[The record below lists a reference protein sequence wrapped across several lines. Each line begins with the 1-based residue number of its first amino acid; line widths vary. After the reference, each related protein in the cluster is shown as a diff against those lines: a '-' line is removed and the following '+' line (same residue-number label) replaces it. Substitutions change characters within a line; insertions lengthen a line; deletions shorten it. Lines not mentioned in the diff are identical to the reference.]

1 MVVASI
7 VTLLSFLGTTMRATG
22 RLGLERISPRSEGRR
37 HARSQGRD
45 MAMLV
50 WFRSLLIVAQ
60 NPALWDRKPAITE
73 HEPTPPIP
81 LPADARLRSWLVGDY
96 QGFDEPSLPHAQR
109 DPRLVGDPGGR
120 VHQSCWPSRPPAI
133 VSGPSG
139 TYTRAEGPCAP
150 GIVVHIAPLGAY
162 KLLGP
167 AVSEV
172 GGTIV
177 GLEDIVGADAR
188 RLSEQVQSA
197 RTWEERG
204 RLLDAFLLDRATDG
218 PQPSPEV
225 THALHLLA
233 RSRGRNPISEIA
245 RQVGWSH
252 KHLITRF
259 KQQIGVAPQLAARLV
274 RLSTVWRHLDD
285 EQSWARVAAECGYAD
300 QAHLTR
306 EFRRFTG
313 TTPGALIAA

>member
-1 MVVASI
+1 
-7 VTLLSFLGTTMRATG
+7 MR
-22 RLGLERISPRSEGRR
+22 
-37 HARSQGRD
+37 
-45 MAMLV
+45 
-50 WFRSLLIVAQ
+50 
-60 NPALWDRKPAITE
+60 TE
-73 HEPTPPIP
+73 HEPAPLRRWTWPAPIP
-81 LPADARLRSWLVGDY
+81 LPADARLRSWLVRDY
-96 QGFDEPSLPHAQR
+96 GGYDEPSLPHA
-109 DPRLVGDPGGR
+109 PTMVLPATLVTPLG
-120 VHQSCWPSRPPAI
+120 VYVSCLPSRPPAI

-139 TYTRAEGPCAP
+139 SYTRAEGPCAP
-150 GIVVHIAPLGAY
+150 SVLVQMAPLGAY

-167 AVSEV
+167 AVSEI
-172 GGTIV
+172 GGTMV
-177 GLEDIVGADAR
+177 GLEDIVGVDAR

-197 RTWEERG
+197 RTWDERG
-204 RLLDAFLLDRATDG
+204 RLLDDFLLNRATHG

-225 THALHLLA
+225 THAWHLLA
-233 RSRGRNPISEIA
+233 RSRGRDPISEIA

-259 KQQIGVAPQLAARLV
+259 KQQIGVAPQLAARLL

-313 TTPGALIAA
+313 TTPGALITA